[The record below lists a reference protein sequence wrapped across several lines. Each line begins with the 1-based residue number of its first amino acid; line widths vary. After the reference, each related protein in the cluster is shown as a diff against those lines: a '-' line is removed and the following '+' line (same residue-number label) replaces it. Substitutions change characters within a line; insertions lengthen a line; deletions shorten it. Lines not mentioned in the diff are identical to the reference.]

1 MVVRAPPLALRSVAC
16 GYPAATV
23 GDMSRPKKHV
33 PLPSCTDGMFAFDG
47 GAFDLAT
54 HEVWAIC
61 VSSNCRRKE
70 CHGRWASEA
79 EKDPLPPAVFRVRN
93 RRDLKKHLSPD
104 GTDLAASTNV
114 LVVPKG
120 TLKGRP
126 TPEQVR
132 TGLGIEPPADP
143 AMVVATGSISVQ
155 QARKLE
161 KFPLTSVAGD
171 VIERLC
177 SLPVSPYHED
187 TQAVRNRNRNFLEN
201 LVTRH
206 GIYHVEREMTK
217 ELQPGPDGRTHSLG
231 LAADSVNV
239 TLADRNGVSRVARA
253 YSKKY
258 ESQGKKTSE
267 VIQVI
272 AGPHLAELRPFPGE
286 GVAGRLAAPAIGSW
300 TPHSA
305 IRLFDRVY
313 GEMTEDDLYDALAGR
328 PLNPELLQSAREMKD
343 ALPAILNAMLSEGVF
358 STGVHDA
365 PLPARMR
372 HLVEGVNGRGGSR
385 TSRPSIRSDQIA
397 VTCPHPFSAGH
408 VVVLLGE
415 VGPASIDRRSGKR
428 THEFRLLTAIPMA
441 RDGDLLKEASAQ
453 RPKEQEPP
461 VGPHLARQVQNGPAS
476 GSASSGH
483 VYSSVPHLV
492 SYADD
497 LLKGVAD
504 HIPAYSTEEQKLAAA
519 LGFG

>member
-1 MVVRAPPLALRSVAC
+1 
-16 GYPAATV
+16 
-23 GDMSRPKKHV
+23 MSRPKKHV

-61 VSSNCRRKE
+61 ASTSCAHSSCL
-70 CHGRWASEA
+70 GALA
-79 EKDPLPPAVFRVRN
+79 GDTVDGVVLPPAVFRVRN

-132 TGLGIEPPADP
+132 TGLGIEPPADS

-155 QARKLE
+155 QARKLK
-161 KFPLTSVAGD
+161 KFPLTSAAGE

-177 SLPVSPYHED
+177 SLPLSPHQED

-206 GIYHVEREMTK
+206 GIYHVEREMTRK
-217 ELQPGPDGRTHSLG
+217 LQPGPDGRTPSLG
-231 LAADSVNV
+231 SAADTVNV
-239 TLADRNGVSRVARA
+239 TLADRDGVGRLSRA

-267 VIQVI
+267 VVQVI

-313 GEMTEDDLYDALAGR
+313 GEMTENDLYDALAGR
-328 PLNPELLQSAREMKD
+328 SLNPELLQSAREMKE
-343 ALPAILNAMLSEGVF
+343 ALPSILNAMLSEGVF
-358 STGVHDA
+358 STGTRDA

-372 HLVEGVNGRGGSR
+372 HLVGGVNGGGSR
-385 TSRPSIRSDQIA
+385 LSRPSIYSDEVA
-397 VTCPHPFSAGH
+397 VTCPHPFSPRH
-408 VVVLLGE
+408 VVVLIGE
-415 VGPASIDRRSGKR
+415 VGPATVDRGSGER
-428 THEFRLLTAIPMA
+428 RHEFRLLTAIPMA
-441 RDGDLLKEASAQ
+441 RNGDLLEEVLVQ
-453 RPKEQEPP
+453 RPKEQECL
-461 VGPHLARQVQNGPAS
+461 VGPHRAMHAQS
-476 GSASSGH
+476 GAVGGMASSGH

-504 HIPAYSTEEQKLAAA
+504 HIPAYSEEEQKLAAA

>member
-1 MVVRAPPLALRSVAC
+1 MTVRAPPLALRSVAR

-23 GDMSRPKKHV
+23 GVMSRPKKHV

-61 VSSNCRRKE
+61 ASKSCTHSSCL
-70 CHGRWASEA
+70 GALA
-79 EKDPLPPAVFRVRN
+79 GDTVDGIVLPPSVFRVRN

-132 TGLGIEPPADP
+132 NGLGINPPADP
-143 AMVVATGSISVQ
+143 AMVVATGSISAQ

-161 KFPLTSVAGD
+161 KFPLTSAAGE

-177 SLPVSPYHED
+177 SLPVSPHQED
-187 TQAVRNRNRNFLEN
+187 TEAVRSRNRNFLEN
-201 LVTRH
+201 MVTRH
-206 GIYHVEREMTK
+206 GIYHVEREMVK

-231 LAADSVNV
+231 LAADTVNL
-239 TLADRNGVSRVARA
+239 TLADRNGVGRLSRA
-253 YSKKY
+253 YAKKY
-258 ESQGKKTSE
+258 ASQGKQTSA
-267 VIQVI
+267 VVQVI

-300 TPHSA
+300 TPHA
-305 IRLFDRVY
+305 ALRLFDRVY
-313 GEMTEDDLYDALAGR
+313 GEMTENDLYDALAGR
-328 PLNPELLQSAREMKD
+328 SLDPDVLQSAVEMKE
-343 ALPAILNAMLSEGVF
+343 ALPSILNAMLSEGVF
-358 STGVHDA
+358 STSAHDA

-385 TSRPSIRSDQIA
+385 LSRPSIHSDQVA
-397 VTCPHPFSAGH
+397 VTCPHPFSPGH

-415 VGPASIDRRSGKR
+415 VGPASVDRASGKR
-428 THEFRLLTAIPMA
+428 THEFRLLTAIPLV
-441 RDGDLLKEASAQ
+441 RDGDLLEEVAAQ
-453 RPKEQEPP
+453 RPKETERP
-461 VGPHLARQVQNGPAS
+461 VGPHRARRVQNGPAS
-476 GSASSGH
+476 GRAPSGH
-483 VYSSVPHLV
+483 VYSSVAHLV
-492 SYADD
+492 SASDD
-497 LLKGVAD
+497 RLRGVAD
-504 HIPAYSTEEQKLAAA
+504 NLSSEEEQKLATA